1 MGECKAIPIC
11 MEASSKVIGY
21 FAYNDFGEIF
31 CSEDACIV
39 AGSEELM
46 REYFRKKKS
55 NIDGV
60 VIKKIRFGEIIDGM
74 REAVEYAF
82 DRESYDRF
90 LPLAKANGLPSDD
103 RFLQE
108 LATEMNFIMV
118 KLVGF

>member
-1 MGECKAIPIC
+1 MRIRTESG
-11 MEASSKVIGY
+11 SKVIGY

-55 NIDGV
+55 SVDGV
-60 VIKKIRFGEIIDGM
+60 VIKKIRFVEIIDGM
-74 REAVEYAF
+74 GEEVEYAF
-82 DRESYDRF
+82 DREAYDRF
-90 LPLAKANGLPSDD
+90 LLLAKANDLLSDD

-108 LATEMNFIMV
+108 PATELDFIIV